1 MRRARVCFVLP
12 WLHGGG
18 AERAA
23 VQILNALDPA
33 AWDRSM
39 YLFRREGAYL
49 DRVDAAIEIASG
61 DNAAR
66 VGRWIALRRFVRR
79 MRPQLVVAFLS
90 YFSALTAAGAAAFC
104 ARVVF
109 NQQTPMSDFL
119 DDADYRWRRPWR
131 RAALALATRA
141 GYRLADAI
149 VVTSNGVADDL
160 VSAFGI
166 ARDRIHVLHNPVDL
180 AAVAPAAAVPLDPV
194 ADPQW
199 PSSPRI
205 VAADRLAKAHN
216 YPPKTHRR
224 MRDAPALRRRPVPA
238 SLLVLCDGE
247 RGPGIREHAQRIG
260 VGDAVVF
267 AGFQRNPWKFI
278 AQADVFALSSR
289 YEGFGNVLIE
299 AMACGVPVV
308 ATSSHGTRDIV
319 ADGVNGL
326 LVERHEPA
334 ELAAAL
340 GGLVADGAMR
350 CRMAGAA
357 RQAAERFALPAIAA
371 EYGRVLDEVI
381 A

>member
-1 MRRARVCFVLP
+1 MPRAKVCFVLP
-12 WLHGGG
+12 SLNGGG

-49 DRVDAAIEIASG
+49 DRVDAAIEVVSG
-61 DNAAR
+61 DDDAR

-79 MRPQLVVAFLS
+79 MRPQLIVAFLS
-90 YFSALTAAGAAAFC
+90 YFSALTAVRAAAVGT
-104 ARVVF
+104 RIVF

-119 DDADYRWRRPWR
+119 DDADYRWGQSWR
-131 RAALALATRA
+131 RAALSLATRI

-160 VSAFGI
+160 VSAFGV
-166 ARDRIHVLHNPVDL
+166 ARERIRVLHNPVDL
-180 AAVAPAAAVPLDPV
+180 AAVAVASQEPVDPAVDPR
-194 ADPQW
+194 W
-199 PSSPRI
+199 PSAPRI
-205 VAADRLAKAHN
+205 VAAGRLADAKN
-216 YPPKTHRR
+216 YPLMLEALAIVRR
-224 MRDAPALRRRPVPA
+224 SIPA
-238 SLLVLCDGE
+238 SLLVLGEGE
-247 RGPGIREHAQRIG
+247 RGAAIRDCGEALGIA
-260 VGDAVVF
+260 DAVVF

-278 AQADVFALSSR
+278 ARADVFVLSSR

-308 ATSSHGTRDIV
+308 ATASPGTRDIV

-326 LVERHEPA
+326 LVERHA
-334 ELAAAL
+334 AADLAAAIERVL
-340 GGLVADGAMR
+340 TDDALR
-350 CRMAGAA
+350 QRMAHAA
-357 RQAAERFALPAIAA
+357 RQGADRFALPAIAA
-371 EYGRVLDEVI
+371 EYGRVLGEVI

>member
-1 MRRARVCFVLP
+1 MRRAKVCFVLP
-12 WLHGGG
+12 SLHGGG

-23 VQILNALDPA
+23 AQILNALDPV

-61 DNAAR
+61 DDVAR
-66 VGRWIALRRFVRR
+66 IGRWIALRRFVRR
-79 MRPQLVVAFLS
+79 MRPQVIVAFLS
-90 YFSALTAAGAAAFC
+90 YFSALTAARAAAVG

-119 DDADYRWRRPWR
+119 DDADYRWRRSWR
-131 RAALALATRA
+131 RTALTLATRI

-166 ARDRIHVLHNPVDL
+166 ARDRIRVLHNPVDL
-180 AAVAPAAAVPLDPV
+180 AAVAAAAIEPVDP
-194 ADPQW
+194 AEPHW
-199 PSSPRI
+199 PSAPRI
-205 VAADRLAKAHN
+205 VAAGRLADAKN
-216 YPPKTHRR
+216 YLLMLDALALVRR
-224 MRDAPALRRRPVPA
+224 TVPA
-238 SLLVLCDGE
+238 SLLVLGDGE
-247 RGPGIREHAQRIG
+247 RGPAIREHAQRLGI
-260 VGDAVVF
+260 GDAVVF

-308 ATSSHGTRDIV
+308 ATSSPGTRDIV
-319 ADGVNGL
+319 AGGVNGL
-326 LVERHEPA
+326 LVEKHQPA

-340 GGLVADGAMR
+340 ERLLTDSAMR
-350 CRMAGAA
+350 SRMAIAA
-357 RQAAERFALPAIAA
+357 RQTAERFALPAIAA
-371 EYGRVLDEVI
+371 EYGRVLGEVI

>member
-1 MRRARVCFVLP
+1 MRRAKVCFVLP
-12 WLHGGG
+12 SLHGGG

-61 DNAAR
+61 NAAAR
-66 VGRWIALRRFVRR
+66 IGRWIALRRFVRR

-90 YFSALTAAGAAAFC
+90 YFSALTAARAAAVG

-119 DDADYRWRRPWR
+119 DDADYRWRRSWR
-131 RAALALATRA
+131 RTALTLATRI

-166 ARDRIHVLHNPVDL
+166 ARDRIRVLHNPVDL
-180 AAVAPAAAVPLDPV
+180 AAVAAAAIEPVDP
-194 ADPQW
+194 AEPHW
-199 PSSPRI
+199 PSAPRI
-205 VAADRLAKAHN
+205 VAAGRLADAKN
-216 YPPKTHRR
+216 YLLMLDALALVRR
-224 MRDAPALRRRPVPA
+224 TVPA
-238 SLLVLCDGE
+238 SLLVLGDGE
-247 RGPGIREHAQRIG
+247 RGPAIREHAQRLGI
-260 VGDAVVF
+260 GDAVVF

-308 ATSSHGTRDIV
+308 ATSSPGTRDIV
-319 ADGVNGL
+319 AGGVNGL
-326 LVERHEPA
+326 LVEKHQPA

-340 GGLVADGAMR
+340 ERLLTDSAMR
-350 CRMAGAA
+350 SRMAIAA

-371 EYGRVLDEVI
+371 EYGRVLGEVI

>member
-1 MRRARVCFVLP
+1 MLP
-12 WLHGGG
+12 SLHGGG

-61 DNAAR
+61 NAAAR
-66 VGRWIALRRFVRR
+66 IGRWIALRRFVRR

-90 YFSALTAAGAAAFC
+90 YFSALTAARAAAVG

-119 DDADYRWRRPWR
+119 DDADYRWRRSWR
-131 RAALALATRA
+131 RTALTLATRI

-166 ARDRIHVLHNPVDL
+166 ARDRIRVLHNPVDL
-180 AAVAPAAAVPLDPV
+180 AAVAAAAIEPVDP
-194 ADPQW
+194 AEPHW
-199 PSSPRI
+199 PSAPRI
-205 VAADRLAKAHN
+205 VAAGRLADAKN
-216 YPPKTHRR
+216 YLLMLDALALVRR
-224 MRDAPALRRRPVPA
+224 TVPA
-238 SLLVLCDGE
+238 SLLVLGDGE
-247 RGPGIREHAQRIG
+247 RGPAIREHAQRLGI
-260 VGDAVVF
+260 GDAVVF

-308 ATSSHGTRDIV
+308 ATSSPGTRDIV
-319 ADGVNGL
+319 AGGVNGL
-326 LVERHEPA
+326 LVEKHQPA

-340 GGLVADGAMR
+340 ERLLTDSAMR
-350 CRMAGAA
+350 SRMAIAA
-357 RQAAERFALPAIAA
+357 RQTAERFALPAIAA
-371 EYGRVLDEVI
+371 EYGRVLGEVI

>member
-1 MRRARVCFVLP
+1 MRRAKVCFVLP
-12 WLHGGG
+12 SLHGGG

-61 DNAAR
+61 NAAAR
-66 VGRWIALRRFVRR
+66 IGRWIALRRFVRR

-90 YFSALTAAGAAAFC
+90 YFSALTAARAAAVG

-119 DDADYRWRRPWR
+119 DDADYRWRRSWR
-131 RAALALATRA
+131 RTALTLATRI

-166 ARDRIHVLHNPVDL
+166 ARDRIRVLHNPVDL
-180 AAVAPAAAVPLDPV
+180 AAVAAAAIEPVDP
-194 ADPQW
+194 AEPHW
-199 PSSPRI
+199 PSAPRI
-205 VAADRLAKAHN
+205 VAAGRLADAKN
-216 YPPKTHRR
+216 YLLMLDALALVRR
-224 MRDAPALRRRPVPA
+224 TVPA
-238 SLLVLCDGE
+238 SLLVLGDGE
-247 RGPGIREHAQRIG
+247 RGPAIREHAQRLGI
-260 VGDAVVF
+260 GDAVVF

-308 ATSSHGTRDIV
+308 ATSSPGTRDIV
-319 ADGVNGL
+319 AGGVNGL
-326 LVERHEPA
+326 LVEKHQPA

-340 GGLVADGAMR
+340 ERLLTDSAMR
-350 CRMAGAA
+350 SRMAIAA
-357 RQAAERFALPAIAA
+357 RQTAERFALPAIAA
-371 EYGRVLDEVI
+371 EYGRVLGEVI

>member
-1 MRRARVCFVLP
+1 MRRAKVCFVLP
-12 WLHGGG
+12 SLHGGG

-90 YFSALTAAGAAAFC
+90 YFSALTAARAAAVG

-180 AAVAPAAAVPLDPV
+180 AAVAAAAVVPLDPV

-205 VAADRLAKAHN
+205 VAAGRLADAKN
-216 YPPKTHRR
+216 YPL
-224 MRDAPALRRRPVPA
+224 MLDALALLRRTVPA
-238 SLLVLCDGE
+238 SLLVLGDGE
-247 RGPGIREHAQRIG
+247 RGPAIREHAQRIG

-308 ATSSHGTRDIV
+308 ATSSPGTRDIV
-319 ADGVNGL
+319 AGGINGL

-340 GGLVADGAMR
+340 ERLLTDRATR
-350 CRMAGAA
+350 SRMAAAA

-371 EYGRVLDEVI
+371 EYGRVLSEVI